1 MYNHQFGG
9 FCLQLLNVCASCL
22 EARGIMD
29 RLPTRVNRADADFSE
44 RVEHNSNLIKTL
56 KERNQGDVEGP

>member
-1 MYNHQFGG
+1 
-9 FCLQLLNVCASCL
+9 
-22 EARGIMD
+22 MD

-56 KERNQGDVEGP
+56 KERLNIASSGGGGKYVDRHRSRGKLQKSYGFGYER